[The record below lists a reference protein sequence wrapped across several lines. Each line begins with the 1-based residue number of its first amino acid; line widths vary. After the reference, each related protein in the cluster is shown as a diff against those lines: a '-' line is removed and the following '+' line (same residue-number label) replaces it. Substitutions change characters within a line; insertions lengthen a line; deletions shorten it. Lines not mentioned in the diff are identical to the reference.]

1 MLHRNISKDWE
12 RGWDYSE
19 GMHLGRPQGASKM
32 TGAISGMMKV
42 LVFLTSSCPDDAD
55 H

>member
-19 GMHLGRPQGASKM
+19 GMHLGRPWGGQQDDWGNLRDDEGPRVPDLIM
-32 TGAISGMMKV
+32 SG
-42 LVFLTSSCPDDAD
+42 
-55 H
+55 